1 MYLFKI
7 ILGIVCVGLFPG
19 VFGQTARYDGDH
31 NLINLQDAKGVR
43 VVEEV
48 RFAKGQNDERVNYD
62 RIKGSPFWKDAS
74 QPARLYSSTGYMG
87 TVPVRIN
94 LATGELYFLRDSEEV
109 ILTDNIIVKV
119 VFKAEKDSSVFISQ
133 IPNLWLNNKPVD
145 GFVQVLNFGKY
156 QLLKYTN
163 RTVASVDSI
172 VRGFKRYYFAD
183 IINYFIKS
191 NDKVERIKKLNK
203 ENVLF
208 NLPSSS
214 SYDAWIKENN
224 IDFKKEKDVVRFINF
239 YNSHLSDLISQ
250 F

>member
-1 MYLFKI
+1 MYLVKT
-7 ILGIVCVGLFPG
+7 ILCIVYIGLFPPL
-19 VFGQTARYDGDH
+19 FGQAVMQYDANWLNVMED
-31 NLINLQDAKGVR
+31 INIT
-43 VVEEV
+43 
-48 RFAKGQNDERVNYD
+48 GQNNERISYD
-62 RIKGSPFWKDAS
+62 KIKGSRFWKDTS
-74 QPARLYSSTGYMG
+74 QTALLYSNKGYVSTM
-87 TVPVRIN
+87 PVRIN
-94 LATGELYFLRDSEEV
+94 LATGELYFLRESKEV
-109 ILTDNIIVKV
+109 TLADNIITKV
-119 VFKAEKDSSVFISQ
+119 VFKAEEDSSVFISQ
-133 IPNLWLNNKPVD
+133 VPNLLLNEKPVN

-183 IINYFIKS
+183 VINYFIKS

-224 IDFKKEKDVVRFINF
+224 IDFKKEKDVVRFLNY
-239 YNSHLSDLISQ
+239 YNAHTRTP
-250 F
+250 